1 MLELSKHI
9 LQALY
14 ETTGHTGTPVDIM
27 DTLRRRWPAVSPD
40 DVHAH
45 LNSLA
50 ARGLVLVR
58 ADGAGVITTRG
69 VEALAGLWQGGA
81 FGVPGQQQ
89 AIALAAEAAMREAPI
104 ADSTQ
109 PYSIEEYRQVARETA
124 TARTSAPPAAL
135 PQLPQPQ
142 ASDIDFDI
150 EEDGAPSSPPPR
162 QKSAIEEWSTARPT
176 PAPGPPQGSAPRQAP
191 LPAAVPVRS
200 APTPAPLPPSVPA
213 RAAPTPAPLTPTA
226 PPRLSGPSPESARN
240 SVGMTSANPHPRDQ
254 LPTTRDLP
262 PPPRSEPVRTE
273 APLSWPPPK
282 AAPPTSR
289 PSAELPRSSVPAPA
303 SWGAPPPSSPPAPA
317 ARSSLIEPVALNDL
331 ASEARLNRL
340 RTELDGLTQALS
352 AATTLPME
360 EWTQAIELTSE
371 LERTLESLTEVL
383 RRAIGQTEEP

>member
-27 DTLRRRWPAVSPD
+27 GTLRRRWPAVSPD

-89 AIALAAEAAMREAPI
+89 AIALAADAAMREAPI

-109 PYSIEEYRQVARETA
+109 PYSIEQYRQVARETA
-124 TARTSAPPAAL
+124 TARTSAPPAAAL
-135 PQLPQPQ
+135 PQLPQPA
-142 ASDIDFDI
+142 ASEFDFDI
-150 EEDGAPSSPPPR
+150 EEDSTSSAPGPQPR

-176 PAPGPPQGSAPRQAP
+176 PAPMPAPLAAAPAPSPTPTGPPR
-191 LPAAVPVRS
+191 VS
-200 APTPAPLPPSVPA
+200 APTREAPRS
-213 RAAPTPAPLTPTA
+213 
-226 PPRLSGPSPESARN
+226 
-240 SVGMTSANPHPRDQ
+240 SVGMTSANPRPRDQ
-254 LPTTRDLP
+254 LPITTRDLP
-262 PPPRSEPVRTE
+262 PPPRSEPARPE

-282 AAPPTSR
+282 MAPAT
-289 PSAELPRSSVPAPA
+289 SAELPRSSVPAPA
-303 SWGAPPPSSPPAPA
+303 SWGSMPPPSSPAPAP
-317 ARSSLIEPVALNDL
+317 RTSLVEPVALNDL

-371 LERTLESLTEVL
+371 LERTLEALTEVL
-383 RRAIGQTEEP
+383 RRAIGGQGEGD